1 MKKVLFALL
10 ALFSINAY
18 ADADWLS
25 PDGMTKVMEG
35 VDDGTFHVSL
45 GHTFP
50 YYGGIFTD
58 AWMSSNGVIILYDP
72 TTQFGNWNTGNSM
85 CCSGMELSNWQ
96 SYQGDQFSF
105 MLAPLWTD
113 LVDRN
118 LTPDDGYYYRTDEGG
133 SSFLWYN
140 VNEFYND
147 NTNTFQVNMWPD
159 GSFDFLYDEVD
170 ITEHNTF
177 IGFSGDLT
185 KNEINQLGYYQSG
198 VTEFDID
205 FHSQSVN
212 GGRAWYGSDGGY
224 ETKLDCSNSLNDPQ
238 CPGYEEAYY
247 DQQCSGDPL
256 YDSGCQGYEQAYYDQ
271 QCSYDD
277 LYDQG
282 CPGYQGALAAQDAAG
297 TDFIF
302 GDDISDFYDTEPEP
316 IIEEPNMFFSSVN
329 ETDMFTSYEEETNM
343 FTEPESYE
351 EPIEEPFFEEPI
363 EEVFFDEPMAA
374 AIEEEI
380 YEETVA
386 EEAIVEEVFE
396 EVVEDEYIEEEI
408 TQVQEDMS
416 NNDEELL
423 MTQEDMSNNE
433 EELLMTE
440 EPSAGAAPINAV
452 SVALSTVANAESAA
466 IQTAQQQATESAI
479 SDSLNTETSVN
490 MTDITS
496 IDVTVTDQA
505 FASVDVTT
513 ADQAFASV
521 DVNVIDQPLS
531 QSADALQEFNMS
543 VAVSDATE
551 QESNIQETEMQQDID
566 QSVFSQ
572 LDSAIETATFDMLL
586 DPTIALVEVSVA
598 VESPTEQATQEE
610 QTVDFQ
616 MESST
621 PTTDNGFS
629 AQQDQSFSTGQS
641 ITAVLNNVAPNFSQ
655 FDVAPP
661 SQQEQQT
668 TQKADAQANNMT
680 DEQLAENLDEFADEL
695 QDSGGFTDQSM
706 TVFLMGRN
714 SAFSQ
719 YDGQLQDVSFYT
731 DRGMPGGRVQNDRN
745 SMLQLIGTDSKH
757 EDLIS
762 LQYK

>member
-1 MKKVLFALL
+1 MKKVLFTLL

-18 ADADWLS
+18 AGADWLS
-25 PDGMTKVMEG
+25 PAGMTKVMEG
-35 VDDGTFHVSL
+35 EDDGTFHVSL

-72 TTQFGNWNTGNSM
+72 TTQFGNRETYNSM
-85 CCSGMELSNWQ
+85 CCSGVDLTAGNAWE
-96 SYQGDQFSF
+96 GFSF

-113 LVDRN
+113 LIDRN
-118 LTPDDGYYYRTDEGG
+118 LTPDDGYYYQTDKGG

-302 GDDISDFYDTEPEP
+302 GDDISDFYDTEE
-316 IIEEPNMFFSSVN
+316 I
-329 ETDMFTSYEEETNM
+329 DMPFAYEEEIDYG
-343 FTEPESYE
+343 YE
-351 EPIEEPFFEEPI
+351 EEM
-363 EEVFFDEPMAA
+363 DYGY
-374 AIEEEI
+374 EEEI
-380 YEETVA
+380 DYGYEE
-386 EEAIVEEVFE
+386 EEEFYGYTEEPGPEGPGIFGYDETENYDDGGGALHSGDGHEEVYTESVVYEDEPGVSE
-396 EVVEDEYIEEEI
+396 ESIVDGEIEIQSDLLGGDSESIALEDEYIEEDFTHME
-408 TQVQEDMS
+408 EDMS
-416 NNDEELL
+416 NIEENLL
-423 MTQEDMSNNE
+423 I
-433 EELLMTE
+433 TE
-440 EPSAGAAPINAV
+440 ETISGPITRPTIDAV
-452 SVALSTVANAESAA
+452 SIALTTVNNAESAA
-466 IQTAQQQATESAI
+466 VQTVSQQSAESVISVTEEQKTESVI
-479 SDSLNTETSVN
+479 SVTEEQETAV
-490 MTDITS
+490 I
-496 IDVTVTDQA
+496 VTESTQNEMAVFSSMDNA
-505 FASVDVTT
+505 FA
-513 ADQAFASV
+513 
-521 DVNVIDQPLS
+521 
-531 QSADALQEFNMS
+531 
-543 VAVSDATE
+543 DATF
-551 QESNIQETEMQQDID
+551 EMM
-566 QSVFSQ
+566 V
-572 LDSAIETATFDMLL
+572 
-586 DPTIALVEVSVA
+586 DPTITISEIIVA
-598 VESPTEQATQEE
+598 VESPVEQATTQQEEE
-610 QTVDFQ
+610 QTVEFQ
-616 MESST
+616 MEATT
-621 PTTDNGFS
+621 PQMDTGFA

-641 ITAVLNNVAPNFSQ
+641 ITAVLNNVQPNFSQ

-661 SQQEQQT
+661 SQTEQQT
-668 TQKADAQANNMT
+668 TAKAESQANNMSE
-680 DEQLAENLDEFADEL
+680 EQLAANLDEFAD
-695 QDSGGFTDQSM
+695 DMKNSGGFGDQSL

-714 SAFSQ
+714 AAFAQ
-719 YDGQLQDVSFYT
+719 YNNVNLQDNPFY
-731 DRGMPGGRVQNDRN
+731 DDKGLPISRVQNDRN
-745 SMLQLIGTDSKH
+745 TMLQLIGTSGKH
-757 EDLIS
+757 EELIS
-762 LQYK
+762 GQYK

>member
-1 MKKVLFALL
+1 MKKVLFTLL

-25 PDGMTKVMEG
+25 PAGMTKVMEG

-45 GHTFP
+45 GHAFP
-50 YYGGIFTD
+50 YYGGTFTD

-85 CCSGMELSNWQ
+85 CCSGYDLTNWEPW
-96 SYQGDQFSF
+96 QGDQFSF

-118 LTPDDGYYYRTDEGG
+118 LTPDDGYYYKTNEGG

-147 NTNTFQVNMWPD
+147 NKNTFQANLWPD

-170 ITEHNTF
+170 ITEHSVF
-177 IGFSGDLT
+177 MGFTGDMT
-185 KNEINQLGYYQSG
+185 KNEINQLGYYQNG

-302 GDDISDFYDTEPEP
+302 GDDISDFYDYD
-316 IIEEPNMFFSSVN
+316 IEEPDMFFAY
-329 ETDMFTSYEEETNM
+329 EEDIDYGYEEEESYGFQPDEFDTTGT
-343 FTEPESYE
+343 FEEEDFIGEPETIYSEEFGEVYTALQE
-351 EPIEEPFFEEPI
+351 EGAFSDEPILR
-363 EEVFFDEPMAA
+363 
-374 AIEEEI
+374 EEEGMGTDPI
-380 YEETVA
+380 GEDLA
-386 EEAIVEEVFE
+386 L
-396 EVVEDEYIEEEI
+396 EDEYFESEF
-408 TQVQEDMS
+408 TQVDEDMS
-416 NNDEELL
+416 NLSQDLH
-423 MTQEDMSNNE
+423 
-433 EELLMTE
+433 MTE
-440 EPSAGAAPINAV
+440 DTISEPSVNAV
-452 SVALSTVANAESAA
+452 SIALTTVANAESAA
-466 IQTAQQQATESAI
+466 RQTAQQQSVDSGDYNQEFTFGDVDAAFESATI
-479 SDSLNTETSVN
+479 N
-490 MTDITS
+490 MI
-496 IDVTVTDQA
+496 V
-505 FASVDVTT
+505 
-513 ADQAFASV
+513 
-521 DVNVIDQPLS
+521 
-531 QSADALQEFNMS
+531 
-543 VAVSDATE
+543 
-551 QESNIQETEMQQDID
+551 
-566 QSVFSQ
+566 
-572 LDSAIETATFDMLL
+572 
-586 DPTIALVEVSVA
+586 DPTVSVTEISEEEV
-598 VESPTEQATQEE
+598 VE
-610 QTVDFQ
+610 FQ
-616 MESST
+616 MEA
-621 PTTDNGFS
+621 TTTQMDTGFA

-641 ITAVLNNVAPNFSQ
+641 ITAVLNNVQPNFSQ

-661 SQQEQQT
+661 NQTEQQT
-668 TQKADAQANNMT
+668 TAKAESQANNMSE
-680 DEQLAENLDEFADEL
+680 EQLAANLDEFAD
-695 QDSGGFTDQSM
+695 DMKNSGGFGDQSL

-714 SAFSQ
+714 AAFAQ
-719 YDGQLQDVSFYT
+719 YNNVNLQDNPFYDDKGLPT
-731 DRGMPGGRVQNDRN
+731 SRVQNDRN
-745 SMLQLIGTDSKH
+745 TMLQLIGTSGKH
-757 EDLIS
+757 EELIS
-762 LQYK
+762 RQYK

>member
-1 MKKVLFALL
+1 
-10 ALFSINAY
+10 
-18 ADADWLS
+18 
-25 PDGMTKVMEG
+25 
-35 VDDGTFHVSL
+35 
-45 GHTFP
+45 
-50 YYGGIFTD
+50 
-58 AWMSSNGVIILYDP
+58 MSSNGVIILYDP
-72 TTQFGNWNTGNSM
+72 TTQFGNRETYNSM
-85 CCSGMELSNWQ
+85 CCSGVDLTAGNAWE
-96 SYQGDQFSF
+96 GFSF

-113 LVDRN
+113 LRDAN
-118 LTPDDGYYYRTDEGG
+118 LTPTDGYYYQTDKGG
-133 SSFLWYN
+133 SSFLWYDIT
-140 VNEFYND
+140 EFGTS
-147 NTNTFQVNMWPD
+147 NTNTFQANLWPD

-170 ITEHNTF
+170 ITQHNTF

-185 KNEINQLGYYQSG
+185 KNEANKLGYYQGS

-224 ETKLDCSNSLNDPQ
+224 ESTLDCSSALNDPQ

-316 IIEEPNMFFSSVN
+316 IIEEPNMFVSSIS

-351 EPIEEPFFEEPI
+351 EVIEETFFEEPI
-363 EEVFFDEPMAA
+363 EEAFFDEPMVVTVV
-374 AIEEEI
+374 EEEI

-386 EEAIVEEVFE
+386 EEPIVEEAFVEETIDVVE
-396 EVVEDEYIEEEI
+396 EVVEESFEEEI
-408 TQVQEDMS
+408 THVQEDVG
-416 NNDEELL
+416 NNQEELPI
-423 MTQEDMSNNE
+423 
-433 EELLMTE
+433 TE
-440 EPSAGAAPINAV
+440 ESSSSPTPINAV

-466 IQTAQQQATESAI
+466 IQTAQQQATESATNVTLTAETE
-479 SDSLNTETSVN
+479 LNVTDIAQ
-490 MTDITS
+490 TDITAIDQPFAS
-496 IDVTVTDQA
+496 IDVTITDQP
-505 FASVDVTT
+505 FASIDVTI
-513 ADQAFASV
+513 ADQPMA
-521 DVNVIDQPLS
+521 
-531 QSADALQEFNMS
+531 QSADALQQFNTS

-551 QESNIQETEMQQDID
+551 QESNMQETEMQQDMD

-586 DPTIALVEVSVA
+586 DPTIALIEVSVA

-668 TQKADAQANNMT
+668 TQKADAQANNMS

-719 YDGQLQDVSFYT
+719 YNGQLQDASFYT

-745 SMLQLIGTDSKH
+745 SMLRMMGTDNKH
-757 EDLIS
+757 EEMIAE
-762 LQYK
+762 QYR

>member
-1 MKKVLFALL
+1 MKKLLFTLL

-18 ADADWLS
+18 ADADWLT
-25 PDGMTKVMEG
+25 PNGMTKVMEG

-72 TTQFGNWNTGNSM
+72 TTQFGNQQYNNSM
-85 CCSGMELSNWQ
+85 CCSGVDLTAGNAWD
-96 SYQGDQFSF
+96 GFSF

-113 LVDRN
+113 LRDAN
-118 LTPDDGYYYRTDEGG
+118 LTPTDGYYYQTDKGG

-140 VNEFYND
+140 ITEFGTS
-147 NTNTFQVNMWPD
+147 NTNTFQANLWPD

-170 ITEHNTF
+170 ITQHNTF

-185 KNEINQLGYYQSG
+185 KNEGNKLGYYQGS

-212 GGRAWYGSDGGY
+212 GGKAWYGQDGGY
-224 ETKLDCSNSLNDPQ
+224 ESTLDCSNALNDPQ
-238 CPGYEEAYY
+238 CPGYEQAYY
-247 DQQCSGDPL
+247 EQQCSSDPL

-282 CPGYQGALAAQDAAG
+282 CPGYQGAIAAQDAAG

-316 IIEEPNMFFSSVN
+316 IEEPIAFFSSVN
-329 ETDMFTSYEEETNM
+329 ETDMFTEEQNFDTIEDTSVM
-343 FTEPESYE
+343 ATIE
-351 EPIEEPFFEEPI
+351 EPIVEETFVEEVFETVAVVEEPI
-363 EEVFFDEPMAA
+363 VEEVFV
-374 AIEEEI
+374 
-380 YEETVA
+380 EETV
-386 EEAIVEEVFE
+386 EVFE

-408 TQVQEDMS
+408 THVQEDVS
-416 NNDEELL
+416 NNQEELL
-423 MTQEDMSNNE
+423 T
-433 EELLMTE
+433 TE
-440 EPSAGAAPINAV
+440 EPSTSGSPINAV
-452 SVALSTVANAESAA
+452 SIALSTVANAESAA
-466 IQTAQQQATESAI
+466 VQTARQQ
-479 SDSLNTETSVN
+479 
-490 MTDITS
+490 
-496 IDVTVTDQA
+496 VT
-505 FASVDVTT
+505 
-513 ADQAFASV
+513 
-521 DVNVIDQPLS
+521 
-531 QSADALQEFNMS
+531 QS
-543 VAVSDATE
+543 AVSDTLT
-551 QESNIQETEMQQDID
+551 QEAEDKAQNSESYT
-566 QSVFSQ
+566 SFGS
-572 LDSAIETATFDMLL
+572 LDSAFESATFDMML
-586 DPTIALVEVSVA
+586 DPSMTVAEVSVA
-598 VESPTEQATQEE
+598 VESPTEQAAQEE

-621 PTTDNGFS
+621 PTTDSGFS

-641 ITAVLNNVAPNFSQ
+641 ITAVLNNVAPNFSK

-706 TVFLMGRN
+706 TIFLMGRN

>member
-1 MKKVLFALL
+1 MKKILFTLL
-10 ALFSINAY
+10 AFFSISAY
-18 ADADWLS
+18 ADADWLT

-72 TTQFGNWNTGNSM
+72 TTQFGNQQYNNSM
-85 CCSGMELSNWQ
+85 CCSGVDLTAGNAWD
-96 SYQGDQFSF
+96 GFSF

-113 LVDRN
+113 LRDAN
-118 LTPDDGYYYRTDEGG
+118 LTPTDGYYYQTDKGG

-140 VNEFYND
+140 ITEFGTN
-147 NTNTFQVNMWPD
+147 NTNTFQANLWPD

-170 ITEHNTF
+170 ITQHNTF

-185 KNEINQLGYYQSG
+185 KNEGNKLGYYQGS
-198 VTEFDID
+198 VTEFDIS

-212 GGRAWYGSDGGY
+212 GGKAWYGQDGGY
-224 ETKLDCSNSLNDPQ
+224 ESTLDCSNALNDPQ
-238 CPGYEEAYY
+238 CPGYEQAYY
-247 DQQCSGDPL
+247 EQQCSSDPL
-256 YDSGCQGYEQAYYDQ
+256 YDYGCQGYEQAYYDQ

-282 CPGYQGALAAQDAAG
+282 CPGYQGAIAAQDAAG

-316 IIEEPNMFFSSVN
+316 IIEEPDMFLSSVN
-329 ETDMFTSYEEETNM
+329 ETNMFLSSVNETNM

-351 EPIEEPFFEEPI
+351 EPIEETFFEEPI

-374 AIEEEI
+374 AVEEES

-386 EEAIVEEVFE
+386 EEPIVEEPFVEETIEVVE
-396 EVVEDEYIEEEI
+396 EVVEESFEEEI
-408 TQVQEDMS
+408 THMQEDVG
-416 NNDEELL
+416 NNQEELPI
-423 MTQEDMSNNE
+423 
-433 EELLMTE
+433 TE
-440 EPSAGAAPINAV
+440 QQSASGTPINAV
-452 SVALSTVANAESAA
+452 SIALSTVANAESSA
-466 IQTAQQQATESAI
+466 IQTAQQQATQSTT
-479 SDSLNTETSVN
+479 SDSLNAEATVN
-490 MTDITS
+490 VTDIAS
-496 IDVTVTDQA
+496 IDVTITDQPMA
-505 FASVDVTT
+505 
-513 ADQAFASV
+513 
-521 DVNVIDQPLS
+521 
-531 QSADALQEFNMS
+531 QSADALQQFNMS

-551 QESNIQETEMQQDID
+551 QESSMQETEMQQDMN

-586 DPTIALVEVSVA
+586 DPTITLVEVSVA

-621 PTTDNGFS
+621 PTTDSGFS

-641 ITAVLNNVAPNFSQ
+641 ITAVLNNVAPNFSK

-668 TQKADAQANNMT
+668 TQKADAQANNMS

-745 SMLQLIGTDSKH
+745 SMLRMMGTDNKH
-757 EDLIS
+757 EELIS
-762 LQYK
+762 LQYGR

>member
-147 NTNTFQVNMWPD
+147 NKNTFQVDLWPD

-170 ITEHNTF
+170 ITQHSVF
-177 IGFSGDLT
+177 IGSTGDIT
-185 KNEINQLGYYQSG
+185 QNEVNQLGYYQNG

-205 FHSQSVN
+205 FYSQTVN
-212 GGRAWYGSDGGY
+212 GGRAWYGQDGGY
-224 ETKLDCSNSLNDPQ
+224 ESTLDCSNALNDPQ

-247 DQQCSGDPL
+247 DQQCSSDPL

-302 GDDISDFYDTEPEP
+302 GDDISDFYDTEE
-316 IIEEPNMFFSSVN
+316 I
-329 ETDMFTSYEEETNM
+329 DMPFEYEEEIDYG
-343 FTEPESYE
+343 YE
-351 EPIEEPFFEEPI
+351 EEM
-363 EEVFFDEPMAA
+363 DYGY
-374 AIEEEI
+374 EEEI
-380 YEETVA
+380 DYGYEE
-386 EEAIVEEVFE
+386 EEEFYGYTEEPGPEGPGIFGYDETENYDDGGGALHSGDGHEEVYTESVVYEDEPGVSE
-396 EVVEDEYIEEEI
+396 ESIVDGEIEIQSDLLGGDSESIALEDEYIEEDFTHME
-408 TQVQEDMS
+408 EDMS
-416 NNDEELL
+416 NIEENLL
-423 MTQEDMSNNE
+423 I
-433 EELLMTE
+433 TE
-440 EPSAGAAPINAV
+440 ETISGPITRPTIDAV
-452 SVALSTVANAESAA
+452 SIALTTVNNAESAA
-466 IQTAQQQATESAI
+466 VQTVSQQSAESVISVTEEQKTESVI
-479 SDSLNTETSVN
+479 SVTEEQETAVN
-490 MTDITS
+490 
-496 IDVTVTDQA
+496 VTESTQNEMAVFSSMDNA
-505 FASVDVTT
+505 FA
-513 ADQAFASV
+513 
-521 DVNVIDQPLS
+521 
-531 QSADALQEFNMS
+531 
-543 VAVSDATE
+543 DATF
-551 QESNIQETEMQQDID
+551 EMM
-566 QSVFSQ
+566 V
-572 LDSAIETATFDMLL
+572 
-586 DPTIALVEVSVA
+586 DPTITISEIIVA
-598 VESPTEQATQEE
+598 VESPVEQATTQQEEE
-610 QTVDFQ
+610 QTVEFQ
-616 MESST
+616 MEATT
-621 PTTDNGFS
+621 PQMDTGFA

-641 ITAVLNNVAPNFSQ
+641 ITAVLNNVQPNFSQ

-661 SQQEQQT
+661 SQTEQQT
-668 TQKADAQANNMT
+668 TAKAESQANNMSE
-680 DEQLAENLDEFADEL
+680 EQLAANLDEFANDMK
-695 QDSGGFTDQSM
+695 DSGGFGDQSL

-714 SAFSQ
+714 AAFAQ
-719 YDGQLQDVSFYT
+719 YNNVNLQDNPFY
-731 DRGMPGGRVQNDRN
+731 DDKGLPISRVQNDRN
-745 SMLQLIGTDSKH
+745 TMLQLIGTSGKH
-757 EDLIS
+757 EELIS
-762 LQYK
+762 GQYK

>member
-1 MKKVLFALL
+1 MKKLLFTIL

-18 ADADWLS
+18 ADADWLT

-45 GHTFP
+45 GHAFP

-72 TTQFGNWNTGNSM
+72 TTQFGNWNTRNSM
-85 CCSGMELSNWQ
+85 CCSGYDLTNWQ
-96 SYQGDQFSF
+96 SWQGDQFSF

-113 LVDRN
+113 LRDAN
-118 LTPDDGYYYRTDEGG
+118 LTPDDGYYYKTNEGV

-140 VNEFYND
+140 VTEFGTSNL
-147 NTNTFQVNMWPD
+147 NTFQANLWPD

-170 ITEHNTF
+170 VTQHSVF
-177 IGFSGDLT
+177 MGFTGDIT
-185 KNEINQLGYYQSG
+185 KNEINQLGYYQNG

-205 FHSQSVN
+205 FHSAWGPN
-212 GGRAWYGSDGGY
+212 GRIWYGQDGGY
-224 ETKLDCSNSLNDPQ
+224 ESTLDCSNALNDPQ
-238 CPGYEEAYY
+238 CPGYEQAYY
-247 DQQCSGDPL
+247 EQQCSSDPL
-256 YDSGCQGYEQAYYDQ
+256 YDYGCQGYEQAYYDQ

-282 CPGYQGALAAQDAAG
+282 CPGYQGAIAAQDAAG

-316 IIEEPNMFFSSVN
+316 IEEPIAFFSSVN
-329 ETDMFTSYEEETNM
+329 ETDMFTEEQDFDTMEDTSGMATIEEPVVEET
-343 FTEPESYE
+343 FVEEVFEVVAVVE
-351 EPIEEPFFEEPI
+351 EPIV
-363 EEVFFDEPMAA
+363 EEVFV
-374 AIEEEI
+374 
-380 YEETVA
+380 EETV
-386 EEAIVEEVFE
+386 EVFE

-408 TQVQEDMS
+408 THVQEDVS
-416 NNDEELL
+416 NNQEELL
-423 MTQEDMSNNE
+423 TSD
-433 EELLMTE
+433 
-440 EPSAGAAPINAV
+440 EPSTSGSPINAV
-452 SVALSTVANAESAA
+452 SIALSTVANAESAA
-466 IQTAQQQATESAI
+466 VQTARQQ
-479 SDSLNTETSVN
+479 
-490 MTDITS
+490 
-496 IDVTVTDQA
+496 VT
-505 FASVDVTT
+505 
-513 ADQAFASV
+513 
-521 DVNVIDQPLS
+521 
-531 QSADALQEFNMS
+531 QS
-543 VAVSDATE
+543 AVSDTLT
-551 QESNIQETEMQQDID
+551 QEAEDKAQNSESYT
-566 QSVFSQ
+566 SFGS
-572 LDSAIETATFDMLL
+572 LDSAFESATFDMML
-586 DPTIALVEVSVA
+586 DPSMTVAEVSVA

-621 PTTDNGFS
+621 PTTDSGFS

-668 TQKADAQANNMT
+668 TQKADAQANNMS

-706 TVFLMGRN
+706 TIFLMGRN

>member
-1 MKKVLFALL
+1 M
-10 ALFSINAY
+10 
-18 ADADWLS
+18 
-25 PDGMTKVMEG
+25 
-35 VDDGTFHVSL
+35 
-45 GHTFP
+45 
-50 YYGGIFTD
+50 
-58 AWMSSNGVIILYDP
+58 
-72 TTQFGNWNTGNSM
+72 
-85 CCSGMELSNWQ
+85 
-96 SYQGDQFSF
+96 
-105 MLAPLWTD
+105 WTD
-113 LVDRN
+113 LRDAN
-118 LTPDDGYYYRTDEGG
+118 LTPTDGYYYQTDKGG

-140 VNEFYND
+140 ITEYGTS
-147 NTNTFQVNMWPD
+147 NTNTFQANLWPD

-170 ITEHNTF
+170 ITRHNTF
-177 IGFSGDLT
+177 MGFSGDLT
-185 KNEINQLGYYQSG
+185 KNEANKLGYYQGS
-198 VTEFDID
+198 VTEFDIN
-205 FHSQSVN
+205 FHSQTVN

-224 ETKLDCSNSLNDPQ
+224 ESTLDCSNALNDPQ
-238 CPGYEEAYY
+238 CPGYEQAYY
-247 DQQCSGDPL
+247 EQQCSSDPL

-282 CPGYQGALAAQDAAG
+282 CPGYQGAIAAQDAAG

-316 IIEEPNMFFSSVN
+316 IEEPIAFFSSVN
-329 ETDMFTSYEEETNM
+329 ETDMFTEEENFDTM
-343 FTEPESYE
+343 EDTSVMATIEEPVVEETFVEEVFETVAVVE
-351 EPIEEPFFEEPI
+351 EPIV
-363 EEVFFDEPMAA
+363 EEVFV
-374 AIEEEI
+374 
-380 YEETVA
+380 EETV
-386 EEAIVEEVFE
+386 EVFE

-408 TQVQEDMS
+408 THVQEDVS
-416 NNDEELL
+416 NNQEELL
-423 MTQEDMSNNE
+423 T
-433 EELLMTE
+433 TE
-440 EPSAGAAPINAV
+440 EPSTSGSPINAV
-452 SVALSTVANAESAA
+452 SIALSTVANAESAA
-466 IQTAQQQATESAI
+466 VQTARQQ
-479 SDSLNTETSVN
+479 
-490 MTDITS
+490 
-496 IDVTVTDQA
+496 VT
-505 FASVDVTT
+505 
-513 ADQAFASV
+513 
-521 DVNVIDQPLS
+521 
-531 QSADALQEFNMS
+531 QS
-543 VAVSDATE
+543 AVSDTLT
-551 QESNIQETEMQQDID
+551 QEAEDKAQNSESYT
-566 QSVFSQ
+566 SFGS
-572 LDSAIETATFDMLL
+572 LDSAFESATFDMML
-586 DPTIALVEVSVA
+586 DPSMTVAEVSVA

-621 PTTDNGFS
+621 PTTDSGFS

-706 TVFLMGRN
+706 TIFLMGRN